1 MQGTTEDIIASYQ
14 TKLQAERGMRV
25 IAKNFGL
32 YQDLD
37 RSENGDYFFRKNNGV
52 LMRLSVTTARRV
64 QPNGR
69 ERLQCSLVI
78 QGEECGSN
86 SVGRDQ
92 VTS

>member
-1 MQGTTEDIIASYQ
+1 MQGTTTANEDIIASYQ

-37 RSENGDYFFRKNNGV
+37 RSENGDYFFRKNNGA
-52 LMRLSVTTARRV
+52 LYRLCVVTARRA

-69 ERLQCSLVI
+69 ERLQCSLII
-78 QGEECGSN
+78 QGEES
-86 SVGRDQ
+86 
-92 VTS
+92 

>member
-25 IAKNFGL
+25 IAKNFSL
-32 YQDLD
+32 YQDLH
-37 RSENGDYFFRKNNGV
+37 RSPEGDYFFENNGA
-52 LMRLSVTTARRV
+52 LYRLCVVTARRV